1 MVIAGSSFSKQT
13 DSKSHAFAN
22 NWSSRRYKNHAGID
36 SLTPFSRIRAI
47 RKCAQ
52 QIFLFLSCRVG
63 RGDRVI
69 LYQPFLMLTHL
80 TPCRSFTS
88 DKARANSSAICPDAL
103 GTYTYSTR
111 GGNASF
117 DPTLVGAIAVMAV
130 VKKIGAG
137 IGARNHGVN
146 ILKSRRRVWNLRRG
160 RPRAIG
166 LTVTAASRN
175 DRLQALPQLTSPER
189 LG

>member
-63 RGDRVI
+63 RSDCVTVSARGREARCGTAARSPSVSEFHVRQGPCEFQRDLSGRSSHLHVLDARRKRIVLSNPCGRALLSWLWKKNWRGNRRAESRSEYFEIAPARLEPSPRPPKRDRFNGDR
-69 LYQPFLMLTHL
+69 
-80 TPCRSFTS
+80 
-88 DKARANSSAICPDAL
+88 
-103 GTYTYSTR
+103 
-111 GGNASF
+111 
-117 DPTLVGAIAVMAV
+117 
-130 VKKIGAG
+130 
-137 IGARNHGVN
+137 GV
-146 ILKSRRRVWNLRRG
+146 
-160 RPRAIG
+160 
-166 LTVTAASRN
+166 
-175 DRLQALPQLTSPER
+175 PE
-189 LG
+189 